1 MWNTGG
7 MAKKGR
13 RATNEERFAAVQMYD
28 NGLDADRIAEIMNVS
43 RSSVFDWVWKYHQ
56 GGLAAISTKFASG
69 RPTVLDDSEMIRLYV
84 MINGKD
90 PRAYSFGLAL
100 WTRALIRDLINK
112 TFGKEVSLVTVGRI
126 LKKLGMSAQRPL
138 YRSWKQDPER
148 VARWKRE
155 EYPAIKARA
164 AAVGARILFA
174 DEASVRTDYHAG
186 TTWAP
191 IGQTPV
197 VTGSAVRHAVKMV
210 SAIGQR
216 GELSFLVHE
225 GSMNAERFIEFLA
238 GLVHDFDT
246 PVFLVV
252 DGSSVHKAAI
262 VKDYVASMKGRLE
275 LFFLPPYSPE
285 LNPDEWVN
293 KNVKHDRIAR
303 AVPLTRDELKA
314 VALDALDRLKKC
326 PGIVRGFFGDPKL
339 AYIHA

>member
-1 MWNTGG
+1 MWNTWG

-28 NGLDADRIAEIMNVS
+28 NGLDADRIAQIMNVS

-69 RPTVLDDSEMIRLYV
+69 RPTVLEDSEMIRLYV

-90 PRAYSFGLAL
+90 PRAYSVGLAL

-112 TFGKEVSLVTVGRI
+112 TFGKKVSLVTVGRI
-126 LKKLGMSAQRPL
+126 LKKLGMSAQRPWS
-138 YRSWKQDPER
+138 RSGKQDPER
-148 VARWKRE
+148 VERWKRE

-164 AAVGARILFA
+164 AQVGATILFA
-174 DEASVRTDYHAG
+174 EEASVRTDYHAG

-216 GELSFLVHE
+216 GELSFQVQE
-225 GSMNAERFIEFLA
+225 GSMNAERSLNSWPTWFMMLTLLSFWWSMA
-238 GLVHDFDT
+238 PRCT
-246 PVFLVV
+246 RR
-252 DGSSVHKAAI
+252 
-262 VKDYVASMKGRLE
+262 AS
-275 LFFLPPYSPE
+275 
-285 LNPDEWVN
+285 
-293 KNVKHDRIAR
+293 
-303 AVPLTRDELKA
+303 
-314 VALDALDRLKKC
+314 
-326 PGIVRGFFGDPKL
+326 
-339 AYIHA
+339 

>member
-1 MWNTGG
+1 

-13 RATNEERFAAVQMYD
+13 RASNEERLAAIQLYD
-28 NGLDADRIAEIMNVS
+28 NGLTADRIAEILNVS
-43 RSSVFDWVWKYHQ
+43 RSSVFEWIAKYRE

-69 RPTVLDDSEMIRLYV
+69 RPTVLDDSEMVRLYV

-90 PRAYSFGLAL
+90 PRVYSFGVAL
-100 WTRALIRDLINK
+100 WTRALIRDLIK
-112 TFGKEVSLVTVGRI
+112 KAFGKDVSLVTVGRI
-126 LKKLGMSAQRPL
+126 LTKLGMSPQRPL
-138 YRSWKQDPER
+138 YRSWKQDPAR
-148 VARWKRE
+148 VEKWKRE
-155 EYPAIKARA
+155 EYPAIRARA
-164 AAVGARILFA
+164 AQLGATILFA

-191 IGQTPV
+191 VGQTPV
-197 VTGSAVRHAVKMV
+197 VTGSAVRHAIKMV

-216 GELSFLVHE
+216 GQLSFQVHE
-225 GSMNAERFIEFLA
+225 GSMNAERFIDFLES
-238 GLVHDFDT
+238 LMHDFDT

-252 DGSSVHKAAI
+252 DGSSVHKAK
-262 VKDYVASMKGRLE
+262 VVTQYVAAAEGRLE

-314 VALDALDRLKKC
+314 VAVNALERLKKC
-326 PGIVRGFFGDPKL
+326 PGIVRGFFGDRKL
-339 AYIHA
+339 AYVHT

>member
-1 MWNTGG
+1 

-13 RATNEERFAAVQMYD
+13 RATNEERLAAVQMYD
-28 NGLDADRIAEIMNVS
+28 NGLTADRIAEILDVG
-43 RSSVFDWVWKYHQ
+43 RSSVFDWITSYRE

-69 RPTVLDDSEMIRLYV
+69 RPTTLDDGEMIRLFT

-90 PRAYSFGLAL
+90 PRTYSLGVAL
-100 WTRALIRDLINK
+100 WTRALIRDLIKK

-126 LKKLGMSAQRPL
+126 LKKLGMSPQRPL

-148 VARWKRE
+148 VEKWKRE

-164 AAVGARILFA
+164 ARAGATILFA
-174 DEASVRTDYHAG
+174 DESSVRTDYHAG

-191 IGQTPV
+191 VGQTPV
-197 VTGSAVRHAVKMV
+197 VTAAAERHAIKMV

-216 GELSFLVHE
+216 GELSFQVHE
-225 GSMNAERFIEFLA
+225 GSMNAERFIEFLEC
-238 GLVHDFDT
+238 LLHDVDT

-252 DGSSVHKAAI
+252 DGSSVHKAKI
-262 VKDYVASMKGRLE
+262 VKDYVAGTRGRLE

-303 AVPLTRDELKA
+303 AVPLTRDDLKA
-314 VALDALDRLKKC
+314 VAIEALERLKKC

-339 AYIHA
+339 AYLHA

>member
-1 MWNTGG
+1 

-13 RATNEERFAAVQMYD
+13 RATNEERLAAIQMYD
-28 NGLDADRIAEIMNVS
+28 NGLDADRIAEIMNVG
-43 RSSVFDWVWKYHQ
+43 RSSVFDWIAKYRE
-56 GGLAAISTKFASG
+56 GGLASISTKFASG
-69 RPTVLDDSEMIRLYV
+69 RPTVLDDSEMVRLYT

-90 PRAYSFGLAL
+90 PRTYSFGMAL
-100 WTRALIRDLINK
+100 WTRALIKDLIKK
-112 TFGKEVSLVTVGRI
+112 TFAKDVSLVTVGRI
-126 LKKLGMSAQRPL
+126 LKKLGMSPQRPL
-138 YRSWKQDPER
+138 YRSWKQDPQR
-148 VARWKRE
+148 VEKWKRE

-191 IGQTPV
+191 VGQTPV
-197 VTGSAVRHAVKMV
+197 VIGSAVRQAVKMV

-216 GELSFLVHE
+216 GELSFQVHE

-238 GLVHDFDT
+238 SLVHDFDT
-246 PVFLVV
+246 PIFLVV
-252 DGSSVHKAAI
+252 DGSSVHKANI
-262 VKDYVASMKGRLE
+262 VKQYVASTEGKLE

-314 VALDALDRLKKC
+314 VAVGALERLKKC

>member
-1 MWNTGG
+1 

-13 RATNEERFAAVQMYD
+13 RATNEERLAAIQMYD
-28 NGLDADRIAEIMNVS
+28 NGLTADRIAEILNVG
-43 RSSVFDWVWKYHQ
+43 RSSVFDWISKYRE
-56 GGLAAISTKFASG
+56 GGLASISTKFASG
-69 RPTVLDDSEMIRLYV
+69 RPTVLDDSEMVRLYT

-90 PRAYSFGLAL
+90 PRTYSFGMAL
-100 WTRALIRDLINK
+100 WTRALIRDLIKK
-112 TFGKEVSLVTVGRI
+112 TFAKDVSLVTVGRI

-138 YRSWKQDPER
+138 YRSWKQDPQR
-148 VARWKRE
+148 VEKWKRE

-164 AAVGARILFA
+164 AEVGATILFA

-191 IGQTPV
+191 VGQTPV
-197 VTGSAVRHAVKMV
+197 VTGPAVRQAVKMV

-216 GELSFLVHE
+216 GELSFQIHE

-238 GLVHDFDT
+238 SLLHDFDT
-246 PVFLVV
+246 PIFLVV
-252 DGSSVHKAAI
+252 DGSSVHKANI
-262 VKDYVASMKGRLE
+262 VKKYVADTKGKLE

-314 VALDALDRLKKC
+314 VAVDALERLKKC

>member
-1 MWNTGG
+1 

-13 RATNEERFAAVQMYD
+13 RATNEERLTAIQMYD
-28 NGLDADRIAEIMNVS
+28 NGLTPDQIADIMNVG
-43 RSSVFDWVWKYHQ
+43 RSSVFDWVSKYRE
-56 GGLAAISTKFASG
+56 GGLAAISTKFSSG
-69 RPTVLDDSEMIRLYV
+69 RPTVLDDSEMIRLHV

-90 PRAYSFGLAL
+90 PRVYSFGVAL
-100 WTRALIRDLINK
+100 WTRALIRDLIKK
-112 TFGKEVSLVTVGRI
+112 TFDKEVSLVTVGRI
-126 LKKLGMSAQRPL
+126 LTKLGRSAQRPL

-148 VARWKRE
+148 VAKWKRE

-164 AAVGARILFA
+164 AAEGATILFA

-191 IGQTPV
+191 VGQTPV
-197 VTGSAVRHAVKMV
+197 VTSSAVRHAVKMV
-210 SAIGQR
+210 SAVGQR
-216 GELSFLVHE
+216 GELSFQVHE
-225 GSMNAERFIEFLA
+225 GSMNAERFIEFLQS
-238 GLVHDFDT
+238 LVHDCDT

-252 DGSSVHKAAI
+252 DGSSVHKAKI
-262 VKDYVASMKGRLE
+262 VTQYVAGTKGGLE

-303 AVPLTRDELKA
+303 AVPLTRDDLKA
-314 VALDALDRLKKC
+314 VAVEALERLKTC